1 MKIPTA
7 SLIVIALLAMAAPA
21 KAQEIVRAREYRA
34 CMKLARDNPE
44 LGFGRAT
51 SWLGLGGGDA
61 AHHCQAVALV
71 GLGQP
76 SEGARRFEELAQEI
90 RAQPS
95 FRAELFA
102 QAAQAW
108 LLAGQPARA
117 EGVLNS
123 ALGLDPN
130 NPELFVDR
138 AQAAAAMGAW
148 KRAEDGL
155 SAALDI
161 DPELIDAL
169 VFRAA
174 ARRYLDDTKNA
185 LSDVETALK
194 LEPGNIEAHLESG
207 ILRGRA
213 GQNLAARA
221 HWLEVIRRAPGT
233 PGARAAR
240 DYLQQMDDPERQ
252 KSKSE

>member
-1 MKIPTA
+1 MNIYTN
-7 SLIVIALLAMAAPA
+7 SLIVIALLAAAAPA
-21 KAQEIVRAREYRA
+21 LAQEIVPAREYRA
-34 CMKLARDNPE
+34 CMKLARENPE

-61 AHHCQAVALV
+61 AHHCQAVALL
-71 GLGQP
+71 GLGQH
-76 SEGARRFEELAQEI
+76 SEGARRFEELAQGI
-90 RAQPS
+90 RARPS

-148 KRAEDGL
+148 KRAEDDLG
-155 SAALDI
+155 AALDI
-161 DPELIDAL
+161 DPELVDAL
-169 VFRAA
+169 VFRASA
-174 ARRYLDDTKNA
+174 QRHLGDMKNA
-185 LSDVETALK
+185 EADAEAALK
-194 LEPGNIEAHLESG
+194 RDPGNIEASLESG
-207 ILRGRA
+207 ILHRRA
-213 GQNLAARA
+213 GRKSAARA
-221 HWLEVIRRAPGT
+221 RWLEVIRSAPGT
-233 PGARAAR
+233 PAARVAR

>member
-1 MKIPTA
+1 MKMYA
-7 SLIVIALLAMAAPA
+7 GHLIVITLLVAAPSL
-21 KAQEIVRAREYRA
+21 AQEIVPAREYQA

-44 LGFGRAT
+44 QGFGRAT

-71 GLGQP
+71 GLGQH
-76 SEGARRFEELAQEI
+76 SEGARRFEELAQGV
-90 RAQPS
+90 RARPS

-123 ALGLDPN
+123 ALGLDPE

-148 KRAEDGL
+148 KRAEEDLG
-155 SAALDI
+155 AALNM
-161 DPELIDAL
+161 DPELVDAL

-174 ARRYLDDTKNA
+174 ARRHLGDMKNA
-185 LSDVETALK
+185 EADAEAALK
-194 LEPGNIEAHLESG
+194 RDPGSIEAHLENG
-207 ILRGRA
+207 ILHRHAGRKS
-213 GQNLAARA
+213 AARVS
-221 HWLEVIRRAPGT
+221 WLEVIRHAPGT
-233 PGARAAR
+233 PAARAAR
-240 DYLQQMDDPERQ
+240 DHLQQMDDPERQ

>member
-1 MKIPTA
+1 MKIYTG
-7 SLIVIALLAMAAPA
+7 SLIVITLLAAAVPLQ
-21 KAQEIVRAREYRA
+21 AQEIVPAREYRA
-34 CMKLARDNPE
+34 CMQLARDNPE
-44 LGFGRAT
+44 LAFGRAT

-61 AHHCQAVALV
+61 AHHYQAVALV
-71 GLGQP
+71 GLGQHG
-76 SEGARRFEELAQEI
+76 EGARRFEELAQAI
-90 RAQPS
+90 RARPS

-148 KRAEDGL
+148 KRAEDDLG
-155 SAALDI
+155 AALDMN
-161 DPELIDAL
+161 PELVDAL

-174 ARRYLDDTKNA
+174 ARRHLGDMKNTEA
-185 LSDVETALK
+185 DAIAALK
-194 LEPGNIEAHLESG
+194 LDPGNIEAHLESG
-207 ILRGRA
+207 ILHRQAGRKS
-213 GQNLAARA
+213 AARA
-221 HWLEVIRRAPGT
+221 HWLEVIGAAPGT

-240 DYLQQMDDPERQ
+240 DYLQQLDDPGRQ